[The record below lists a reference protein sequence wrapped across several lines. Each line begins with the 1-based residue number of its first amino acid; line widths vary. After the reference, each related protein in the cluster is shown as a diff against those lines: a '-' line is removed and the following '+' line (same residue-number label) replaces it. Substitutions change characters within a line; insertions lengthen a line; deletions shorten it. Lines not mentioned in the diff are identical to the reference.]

1 MNKKYSMVE
10 ELTLPGEKVAM
21 IEEYLPGENTF
32 EDGETIRSSSIGI
45 KELNRS
51 EQQVS
56 IQNKKSVGI
65 PKIGDIIIG
74 TVEAT
79 LGSMIAVSIGYINST
94 KIESN
99 IECICV
105 TRHLRKKNAALVK
118 DVVRLKILSRVNGTI
133 HATIDEHDL
142 GVLFTKCRKCFG
154 AVVKIR
160 DAVKCSECG
169 WIDDRKL
176 SSDFEKSDF
185 LKFDELK

>member
-1 MNKKYSMVE
+1 MVE

-32 EDGETIRSSSIGI
+32 EDGESIRSSCIGI

-56 IQNKKSVGI
+56 IQNKKSVTM

-79 LGSMIAVSIGYINST
+79 LGSMIAVSIGYINNI
-94 KIESN
+94 KIETN
-99 IECICV
+99 VECICV

-118 DVVRLKILSRVNGTI
+118 DIVRLKILSHVNGTI
-133 HATIDEHDL
+133 HASIDEHDL

-154 AVVKIR
+154 SVVKIR
-160 DAVKCSECG
+160 DAVKCSECS

-176 SSDFEKSDF
+176 SSDFENADF
-185 LKFDELK
+185 LKFDEYNE